1 MKSKSYF
8 VDRIIKLRGDDSER
22 DELMKLSMAD
32 ILPLLNKERAATKK
46 DIKIEFDHDEI
57 PQPKEEPTFISLIQN
72 FMFTSQDP

>member
-8 VDRIIKLRGDDSER
+8 VDRIIKLRGDDSDR
-22 DELMKLSMAD
+22 DELMKLPMAD

-46 DIKIEFDHDEI
+46 DIKIEFDL
-57 PQPKEEPTFISLIQN
+57 PPKEPSFISLIQN

>member
-46 DIKIEFDHDEI
+46 DIKIEFDQDEM
-57 PQPKEEPTFISLIQN
+57 PPNEEPTFISIIQD
-72 FMFTSQDP
+72 FMFTSQDQ

>member
-8 VDRIIKLRGDDSER
+8 VDRIVKLRGDDSER
-22 DELMKLSMAD
+22 DELMKLPMAD

-46 DIKIEFDHDEI
+46 DIKIEFDHEEVV
-57 PQPKEEPTFISLIQN
+57 EEPTFISLIQN

>member
-22 DELMKLSMAD
+22 DELMKLPMAD

-46 DIKIEFDHDEI
+46 DIKIEFDL
-57 PQPKEEPTFISLIQN
+57 PQKEPSFISLIQN

>member
-8 VDRIIKLRGDDSER
+8 VDRIVKLRGDDSER

-46 DIKIEFDHDEI
+46 DIKIEFDL
-57 PQPKEEPTFISLIQN
+57 PPKEEEPTFISLIQN

>member
-46 DIKIEFDHDEI
+46 DIKIEFDQDE
-57 PQPKEEPTFISLIQN
+57 EEPTFISIIQD
-72 FMFTSQDP
+72 FMFTSQDQ